1 MTEKTRNLT
10 EKPDGRRMEAQN
22 ILTPRPSLLILALFG
37 IFGTKLICYTFLGYI
52 YPQEGNN
59 ENGSSIL
66 TWPGSGV
73 TDGLMVS
80 PEGLTAFATSRGL
93 AYDPNDSCPHVGPA
107 FSSINPIDNGT
118 NQSLYA
124 SPLNIL
130 GIFSLIEY

>member
-37 IFGTKLICYTFLGYI
+37 IFGTKLICDTFLRVHLSSGGQQQKG
-52 YPQEGNN
+52 P
-59 ENGSSIL
+59 SIL
-66 TWPGSGV
+66 TWLGSGV

-93 AYDPNDSCPHVGPA
+93 AYDPNDFFPHVGPA
-107 FSSINPIDNGT
+107 FFSINPIDNGT

-130 GIFSLIEY
+130 GIFSSD

>member
-37 IFGTKLICYTFLGYI
+37 IFGTKLICYTFLRVHLSSGGQQQKG
-52 YPQEGNN
+52 P
-59 ENGSSIL
+59 SIL
-66 TWPGSGV
+66 TWLGSGV

-93 AYDPNDSCPHVGPA
+93 AYDPNDFSPHVGPA
-107 FSSINPIDNGT
+107 FFSMNPIDNGT

-130 GIFSLIEY
+130 GIFFL

>member
-37 IFGTKLICYTFLGYI
+37 IFGTKLICYTFFRVHH
-52 YPQEGNN
+52 
-59 ENGSSIL
+59 SSGVQRQQGPSVL
-66 TWPGSGV
+66 TWLGSGV

-93 AYDPNDSCPHVGPA
+93 AYDPNDFCPHVGPA
-107 FSSINPIDNGT
+107 FFSINPIDNGT

-130 GIFSLIEY
+130 GIFSPIEY

>member
-37 IFGTKLICYTFLGYI
+37 IFGTKLICYTFFRVHHSS
-52 YPQEGNN
+52 EGQQQK
-59 ENGSSIL
+59 GSSIL
-66 TWPGSGV
+66 TWLGSGV

-93 AYDPNDSCPHVGPA
+93 ALPIPMIPA
-107 FSSINPIDNGT
+107 HMWTRLLLHIDNGT
-118 NQSLYA
+118 NQSLCITFEHFGTALY
-124 SPLNIL
+124 
-130 GIFSLIEY
+130 IEY